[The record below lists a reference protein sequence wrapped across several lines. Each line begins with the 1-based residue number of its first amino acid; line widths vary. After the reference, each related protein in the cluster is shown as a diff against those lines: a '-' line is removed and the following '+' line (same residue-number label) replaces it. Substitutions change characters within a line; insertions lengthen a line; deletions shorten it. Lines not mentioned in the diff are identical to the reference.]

1 MKKNDFFNGIKVF
14 KKSISCKKKRCH
26 YWEVAAYFLFTTP
39 IFSNVF
45 AFICNRLKW
54 SWIKISYYC
63 KLCRKFR
70 LVGQYTF
77 PKTTFLLCVRPKNTL
92 FKELFLK
99 KTQPIAKNFPPPGYG
114 IPPGYDDFVKKYN
127 YKPSKEYGLYLCP
140 GRINAAFYFLTW
152 LLAGLIFTPFLYEF
166 GYSYVALIITYYLL
180 GYSLYKFLFT
190 KMMPTSLTQVW
201 EKWPIPA
208 YELFL
213 SVPHSVSVSWHD
225 RLTRIKKTSCKN
237 NEHDKDA
244 LPTNYQKPQKYIFW
258 NPDTKTPMWR
268 QSTESSP
275 NMHTLQEL
283 ILNLAVF
290 EFLFHRNNHQSVSQ
304 DLSETSNPKP
314 LERVTPKVESIR
326 EYHWYFFL
334 FSPILINLLL
344 ILLSIFLFSALK
356 GEEAIQCS
364 SIKPSSEIQ
373 KQIHTTCITKNYQYS
388 SQCSSIELC
397 SELQRKAYE
406 TCIEKG
412 YQFSSGF
419 RLLLHFPYNIVIAVL
434 TWFLFTLFYVSWIL
448 ESLTDLSKKIR
459 QDYFNAHLEL
469 IPQQILNQLSYI
481 PTQQQIDS
489 GIAYVK
495 TILNWSSSIVF
506 LGLMAVL
513 EIFSQSASRMH
524 IDYEI
529 GEKTFALLMKIKVFI
544 IGG

>member
-1 MKKNDFFNGIKVF
+1 MKKNYFFNGLKMV
-14 KKSISCKKKRCH
+14 KKSISCKKNRCH
-26 YWEVAAYFLFTTP
+26 YQEIMAYFLITTVFSKTFSFTYK
-39 IFSNVF
+39 S
-45 AFICNRLKW
+45 LKW
-54 SWIKISYYC
+54 LWIKISHHC
-63 KLCRKFR
+63 KICQNLR
-70 LVGQYTF
+70 LIGQHTF
-77 PKTTFLLCVRPKNTL
+77 PNTTFLLCVRPKNTSFTFKAL
-92 FKELFLK
+92 FFKR
-99 KTQPIAKNFPPPGYG
+99 TQPIAKCFPPPGYG
-114 IPPGYDDFVKKYN
+114 IPPGYEDCIKEYN
-127 YKPSKEYGLYLCP
+127 YKPNKEYGLYLFP
-140 GRINAAFYFLTW
+140 GRINAAFYFLT
-152 LLAGLIFTPFLYEF
+152 LLLSGLLFTPFLYES
-166 GYSYVALIITYYLL
+166 GSSYTVLIVTYCLL
-180 GYSLYKFLFT
+180 GYIIYKFLFT
-190 KMMPTSLTQVW
+190 RMMPVSLTQVW

-213 SVPHSVSVSWHD
+213 SVPHSVYISWHD
-225 RLTRIKKTSCKN
+225 RLTYIKKTPCKN
-237 NEHDKDA
+237 DECDKDV

-290 EFLFHRNNHQSVSQ
+290 EFLFHRNDHQSASQ
-304 DLSETSNPKP
+304 PSNETSQQKQFI
-314 LERVTPKVESIR
+314 TPKVESIR

-344 ILLSIFLFSALK
+344 ILLSIFFFSALK

-364 SIKPSSEIQ
+364 SLEPSSKIQ
-373 KQIHTTCITKNYQYS
+373 EKMNKTCIEKNYQYS
-388 SQCSSIELC
+388 SQCYSLKSSYDGKI
-397 SELQRKAYE
+397 KAYND
-406 TCIEKG
+406 CNEKG

-448 ESLTDLSKKIR
+448 ATLTDLSKKIR
-459 QDYFNAHLEL
+459 HDYFNAHLDL

-489 GIAYVK
+489 SIAYVK

-506 LGLMAVL
+506 IGLMAVL

-524 IDYEI
+524 IDYAI
-529 GEKTFALLMKIKVFI
+529 GEKTFSLLMKIKIFI